1 MQIGNDYTTFSL
13 TGSSGESINILIW
26 GHSKIKEGRK
36 AKVLGIY
43 QKVKKMGRY
52 TFYNEI
58 EAIEIK

>member
-1 MQIGNDYTTFSL
+1 MPDASVPHF
-13 TGSSGESINILIW
+13 IW
-26 GHSKIKEGRK
+26 GHSKIKEGQK

>member
-1 MQIGNDYTTFSL
+1 MQIGNDYTTVSL
-13 TGSSGESINILIW
+13 VGSLGESINVFIW

-58 EAIEIK
+58 EAIEVK

>member
-1 MQIGNDYTTFSL
+1 MQIGNDYTTVSL
-13 TGSSGESINILIW
+13 VGSLGESINILIW

>member
-1 MQIGNDYTTFSL
+1 L
-13 TGSSGESINILIW
+13 GESINILIW

-36 AKVLGIY
+36 VKVLGIY